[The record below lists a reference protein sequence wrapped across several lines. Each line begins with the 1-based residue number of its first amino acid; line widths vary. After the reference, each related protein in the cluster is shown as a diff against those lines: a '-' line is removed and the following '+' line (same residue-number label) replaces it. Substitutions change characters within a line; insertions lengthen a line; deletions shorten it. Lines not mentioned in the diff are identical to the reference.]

1 MFNSIRKNI
10 IVNVRESDSEIV
22 FFLCFLFYILCD
34 KKNSVE
40 KTVKKF
46 TLQILVKYCCNIFKK
61 NKNDFMDF
69 DQ

>member
-1 MFNSIRKNI
+1 MFVKVILK
-10 IVNVRESDSEIV
+10 VCFFCV
-22 FFLCFLFYILCD
+22 FYFTFYVT
-34 KKNSVE
+34 KKFSVE
-40 KTVKKF
+40 KTEKKF